1 MAPND
6 VYGYCVVA
14 GGGRH
19 RNCQHYSM
27 DIANCKIACSVDVDC
42 QGYSYISD
50 YTRCYVY
57 TTSECQSGFTLNNHD
72 YTGVIKHQYS
82 AWSQGVSEYGCY
94 IKQKGK
100 QHS

>member
-27 DIANCKIACSVDVDC
+27 DIANCKIACSVDVEC
-42 QGYSYISD
+42 KGYSYISKG
-50 YTRCYVY
+50 YRKCYVY
-57 TTSECQSGFTLNNHD
+57 TTGDCQSGFTLGNHD
-72 YTGVIKHQYS
+72 HTAAIRHYHYQTD
-82 AWSQGVSEYGCY
+82 SEYGCY
-94 IKQKGK
+94 IKQ
-100 QHS
+100 